1 MLEEKSVTVS
11 AGFFE
16 KEKDD
21 IISTQT
27 IGSYDIQMMVRSF
40 PSVVIA
46 IDQNN
51 EILMRVGGLVKTSL
65 LWITW
70 ISQTPIVLER
80 WLPMAVQLTY

>member
-27 IGSYDIQMMVRSF
+27 IGSYNIQMMVRSF
-40 PSVVIA
+40 PSVVTA
-46 IDQNN
+46 TDQNN
-51 EILMRVGGLVKTSL
+51 EILMR
-65 LWITW
+65 
-70 ISQTPIVLER
+70 
-80 WLPMAVQLTY
+80 